1 MILEDRSADAPA
13 NSVAAAIV
21 LRHWKMIAIC
31 AVLAGLCGLAYCL
44 LAPKWYRAQVIVAPV
59 SQEADTM
66 LGSLK
71 GQLGGLA
78 ALAGIGLGD
87 GEEAKREAT
96 ARLTSR
102 EFTYAFLKDEGL
114 MPILF
119 SDEWDETEKRW
130 KSGDV
135 MRQPSNERAFKYFNE
150 VICSVSEDRRNGLIK
165 VSMDWTDPA
174 LAQRWAN
181 RLITKINADIRAK
194 AGAEAQRNLEY
205 LNRELAKTNSIDL
218 RLVLNHLIETETRNA
233 MLANVREQYA
243 FRVID
248 PAFQPGPEN
257 VVRPKVAVV
266 LVASLGVGALLGFLI
281 AARRLP

>member
-1 MILEDRSADAPA
+1 
-13 NSVAAAIV
+13 
-21 LRHWKMIAIC
+21 
-31 AVLAGLCGLAYCL
+31 
-44 LAPKWYRAQVIVAPV
+44 
-59 SQEADTM
+59 M